1 MNIEVVTLGEA
12 MLRLMPPSK
21 GRLEDAARFDACI
34 GGAELGVAV
43 ALSSLGVPSAWVSK
57 LPRNPL
63 GRMCANRARQH
74 GVDISAVVWTDDARM
89 GLYFVEHGAYP
100 RGSSVLYDRRASA
113 ASTMAPDEVDWQTL
127 LSGVRV
133 FHTSGITCAISGS
146 CLETVKTAV
155 RSAKQAGCSVSFDT
169 NYRATLWPPESASDC
184 FDEILPQVDILF
196 TSTADASAVFG
207 LHGEPEQIAAELKR
221 RYSCRT
227 VALSI
232 RDSSPGGRPNRRSV
246 LAGDEFL
253 SGEAVEFEV
262 VDPFGAGDAF
272 AAGVLYGILRFG
284 DLRLAQRYGD
294 TLSALKQTVPGE
306 FATFTSAELD
316 DALSR
321 PMHGIRR

>member
-1 MNIEVVTLGEA
+1 MNVEVVTLGEA
-12 MLRLMPPSK
+12 MLRLMPPNR
-21 GRLEDAARFDACI
+21 GRLEDAAQFDACI

-74 GVDISAVVWTDDARM
+74 GVDISAVVWAEDARM

-100 RGSSVLYDRRASA
+100 RGSMVLYDRRASA
-113 ASTMAPDEVDWQTL
+113 ASTMTPDEVDWQTL

-133 FHTSGITCAISGS
+133 FHTTGITCAISRS

-155 RSAKQAGCSVSFDT
+155 RSAKHAGCSVSFDT
-169 NYRATLWPPESASDC
+169 NYRATLWPPESASAC
-184 FDEILPQVDILF
+184 FDEILPDIDILF
-196 TSTADASAVFG
+196 TSTADASAVYG
-207 LHGEPEQIAAELKR
+207 LHGEPEHIASELKR
-221 RYSCRT
+221 RYSCRI
-227 VALSI
+227 VALSV
-232 RDSSPGGRPNRRSV
+232 RDTSPAGRPTRRSV
-246 LAGDEFL
+246 LAADEVLF
-253 SGEAVEFEV
+253 GEAVEFEV

-306 FATFTSAELD
+306 FAAFSPAELD
-316 DALSR
+316 DALCK
-321 PMHGIRR
+321 PTHGIRR